1 MTAHQKQLCWQENIY
16 NFLITSPSAAGSDS
30 RMASTESPDSVVYDF
45 CVVGSGLFGSSCAKY
60 AAEDGPTILIGPS
73 EEAKLKV
80 GGVTWLHRLH

>member
-1 MTAHQKQLCWQENIY
+1 
-16 NFLITSPSAAGSDS
+16 
-30 RMASTESPDSVVYDF
+30 MASSESPDSVVYDF

-80 GGVTWLHRLH
+80 GGVTSRHLASPASLGGTWRHLLALGSTW